1 MDFMTDRDVQK
12 YSQDGY
18 VVLDGLLTSRE
29 CDELR
34 QRMAEIVDRMDV
46 PQHCRTT
53 FSTSPD
59 QQQQQGNADYFI
71 TSGDK
76 IRFFFEKGVFDD
88 KGEFLVPKQ
97 RSLNK
102 VGHALHAYEPL
113 YKEVTHS
120 AKVQGM
126 AKKLGLV
133 SPVILQSMFIFK
145 QPGIGGEVTPH
156 QDATF
161 LHTEPLGRVAGLWIA
176 LEDATVNN
184 GCLWFIPGSH
194 NSNGTTLTRTA
205 RPFVV
210 CVCVCVMLCV
220 ESRFAP
226 GGVSRRMVRTP
237 KGSFPLTHFT
247 GLEPAYEDAKFIP
260 VPVKKGGVI
269 LIHGEVVHRSA
280 ENTSEDSRHVYT
292 FHVMEAQDTRW
303 SPDNWLQPTE
313 ELPFP
318 PLYTK

>member
-145 QPGIGGEVTPH
+145 VASHDVARCDGTFGSLCDLSFCFSLLQQPGIGGEVTPH

-194 NSNGTTLTRTA
+194 NS
-205 RPFVV
+205 
-210 CVCVCVMLCV
+210 
-220 ESRFAP
+220 
-226 GGVSRRMVRTP
+226 GVSRRMVRTP

>member
-12 YSQDGY
+12 YLEEGY
-18 VVLDGLLTSRE
+18 VVLDGLLTPQE

-34 QRMAEIVDRMDV
+34 QRMGDMVEEMDV

-53 FSTSPD
+53 FSTNHD
-59 QQQQQGNADYFI
+59 EQLKTQGNADYFI

-88 KGEFLVPKQ
+88 KGDFIVPKQ

-113 YKEVTHS
+113 YKQVTHS
-120 AKVQGM
+120 PKVQGL
-126 AKKLGLV
+126 ARKLGLV

-161 LHTEPLGRVAGLWIA
+161 LHTEPLGRVMGLWIA
-176 LEDATVNN
+176 LEDATENN
-184 GCLWFIPGSH
+184 GCLWFIPHSH
-194 NSNGTTLTRTA
+194 NSGI
-205 RPFVV
+205 
-210 CVCVCVMLCV
+210 
-220 ESRFAP
+220 
-226 GGVSRRMVRTP
+226 SRRMVRTP
-237 KGSFPLTHFT
+237 KGTYPMTDFT
-247 GLEPAYEDAKFIP
+247 GREQTYNEQKFL
-260 VPVKKGGVI
+260 VAPVKKGSVV
-269 LIHGEVVHRSA
+269 LIDGEVVHRSS

-292 FHVMEAQDTRW
+292 FHIMESQDTRW
-303 SPDNWLQPTE
+303 SPENWLQPTE

-318 PLYTK
+318 QLYTK

>member
-1 MDFMTDRDVQK
+1 MDFMSDRDVQK
-12 YSQDGY
+12 YMEEGY
-18 VVLDGLLTSRE
+18 VVLDGLLTSHE

-34 QRMAEIVDRMDV
+34 QRMSEIVEDMDM
-46 PQHCRTT
+46 PGQKFIHQH
-53 FSTSPD
+53 FFHMPSTNLHVKM
-59 QQQQQGNADYFI
+59 QGDADYFI

-76 IRFFFEKGVFDD
+76 IRFFFEKRAFDD
-88 KGEFLVPKQ
+88 KGEFIFPKQ

-113 YKEVTHS
+113 YKKVTHS
-120 AKVQGM
+120 AKVQGI

-133 SPVILQSMFIFK
+133 NPVILQSMYIFK

-161 LHTEPLGRVAGLWIA
+161 LYTEPLGRVMGMWIA
-176 LEDATVNN
+176 LEDTTLTN
-184 GCLWFIPGSH
+184 GCLWFIPGSQ
-194 NSNGTTLTRTA
+194 NSGI
-205 RPFVV
+205 
-210 CVCVCVMLCV
+210 
-220 ESRFAP
+220 
-226 GGVSRRMVRTP
+226 SRRMVHTP
-237 KGSFPLTHFT
+237 EGPFPLTDFI
-247 GLEPAYEDAKFIP
+247 EKEMEYDDEKFLP
-260 VPVKKGGVI
+260 VPIKKGGVV

-280 ENTSEDSRHVYT
+280 ENKSEDSRHVYT
-292 FHVMEAQDTRW
+292 FHVMESQDTQW

>member
-12 YSQDGY
+12 YLEEGY
-18 VVLDGLLTSRE
+18 VVLDGLLTPQE

-34 QRMAEIVDRMDV
+34 QRMGEMVEEMDV

-53 FSTSPD
+53 FSTNHD
-59 QQQQQGNADYFI
+59 EQLKTQGNADYFI

-88 KGEFLVPKQ
+88 KGDFIVPKQ

-113 YKEVTHS
+113 YKQVTHS
-120 AKVQGM
+120 PKVQGL
-126 AKKLGLV
+126 ARKLGLV

-161 LHTEPLGRVAGLWIA
+161 LHTEPLGRVMGLWIA
-176 LEDATVNN
+176 LEDATENN
-184 GCLWFIPGSH
+184 GCLWFIPHSH
-194 NSNGTTLTRTA
+194 NSGI
-205 RPFVV
+205 
-210 CVCVCVMLCV
+210 
-220 ESRFAP
+220 
-226 GGVSRRMVRTP
+226 SRRMVRTP
-237 KGSFPLTHFT
+237 KGTYPMTDFT
-247 GLEPAYEDAKFIP
+247 GREQTYNEQKFL
-260 VPVKKGGVI
+260 VAPVKKGSVV
-269 LIHGEVVHRSA
+269 LIDGEVVHRSS

-292 FHVMEAQDTRW
+292 FHIMESQDTRW
-303 SPDNWLQPTE
+303 SPENWLQPTE

-318 PLYTK
+318 QLYTK

>member
-88 KGEFLVPKQ
+88 KGELRSIFFLSSYYEMPNEV
-97 RSLNK
+97 R
-102 VGHALHAYEPL
+102 ALP
-113 YKEVTHS
+113 
-120 AKVQGM
+120 GM

-194 NSNGTTLTRTA
+194 NS
-205 RPFVV
+205 
-210 CVCVCVMLCV
+210 
-220 ESRFAP
+220 
-226 GGVSRRMVRTP
+226 GVSRRMVRTP

>member
-12 YSQDGY
+12 YLEEGY
-18 VVLDGLLTSRE
+18 VVLDGLLTPQE

-34 QRMAEIVDRMDV
+34 QRMGDMVEEMDV

-53 FSTSPD
+53 FSTNHD
-59 QQQQQGNADYFI
+59 EQLKAQGSADYFI
-71 TSGDK
+71 TSGDR

-88 KGEFLVPKQ
+88 KGDFIVPKQ

-113 YKEVTHS
+113 YKQVTHS
-120 AKVQGM
+120 PKVQGL
-126 AKKLGLV
+126 ARKLGLV

-161 LHTEPLGRVAGLWIA
+161 LHTEPLGRVMGLWIA
-176 LEDATVNN
+176 LEDATENN
-184 GCLWFIPGSH
+184 GCLWFIPHSH
-194 NSNGTTLTRTA
+194 NSGI
-205 RPFVV
+205 
-210 CVCVCVMLCV
+210 
-220 ESRFAP
+220 
-226 GGVSRRMVRTP
+226 SRRMVRTP
-237 KGSFPLTHFT
+237 KGTYPMTDFIGREQTYN
-247 GLEPAYEDAKFIP
+247 EQKFL
-260 VPVKKGGVI
+260 VAPVKKGSVV
-269 LIHGEVVHRSA
+269 LIDGEVVHRSS

-292 FHVMEAQDTRW
+292 FHIMESQDTRW
-303 SPDNWLQPTE
+303 SPENWLQPTE

-318 PLYTK
+318 QLYTK

>member
-1 MDFMTDRDVQK
+1 MDFLADRDVQK
-12 YSQDGY
+12 YVEDGY
-18 VVLDGLLTSRE
+18 VVLDGLLTSQE
-29 CDELR
+29 CDELK
-34 QRMAEIVDRMDV
+34 QRMAEIVDQMDV
-46 PQHCRTT
+46 PEHCRTT
-53 FSTSPD
+53 FSTYHD
-59 QQQQQGNADYFI
+59 EQLKTQGNADYFI

-88 KGEFLVPKQ
+88 KGEFIVPKQ

-113 YKEVTHS
+113 YKKVTHS
-120 AKVQGM
+120 PKVQGI

-133 SPVILQSMFIFK
+133 SPVILQSMYIFK

-161 LHTEPLGRVAGLWIA
+161 LYTEPLGRVMGLWIA
-176 LEDATVNN
+176 LEDATINN

-194 NSNGTTLTRTA
+194 NN
-205 RPFVV
+205 
-210 CVCVCVMLCV
+210 
-220 ESRFAP
+220 
-226 GGVSRRMVRTP
+226 
-237 KGSFPLTHFT
+237 FT
-247 GLEPAYEDAKFIP
+247 GREQTYDDEKF
-260 VPVKKGGVI
+260 VAAPVKKGGVV

-292 FHVMEAQDTRW
+292 FHMMESKDTCW

>member
-12 YSQDGY
+12 YLEEGY
-18 VVLDGLLTSRE
+18 VVLDGLLTPQE

-34 QRMAEIVDRMDV
+34 QRMGDMVEEMDV

-53 FSTSPD
+53 FSTNHD
-59 QQQQQGNADYFI
+59 EQLKAQMQGSADYFI
-71 TSGDK
+71 TSGDR

-88 KGEFLVPKQ
+88 KGDFIVPKQ

-113 YKEVTHS
+113 YKQVTHS
-120 AKVQGM
+120 PKVQGL
-126 AKKLGLV
+126 ARKLGLV

-161 LHTEPLGRVAGLWIA
+161 LHTEPLGRVMGLWIA
-176 LEDATVNN
+176 LEDATENN
-184 GCLWFIPGSH
+184 GCLWFIPHSH
-194 NSNGTTLTRTA
+194 NSGI
-205 RPFVV
+205 
-210 CVCVCVMLCV
+210 
-220 ESRFAP
+220 
-226 GGVSRRMVRTP
+226 SRRMVRTP
-237 KGSFPLTHFT
+237 KGTYPMTDFIGREQTYN
-247 GLEPAYEDAKFIP
+247 EQKFL
-260 VPVKKGGVI
+260 VAPVKKGSVV
-269 LIHGEVVHRSA
+269 LIDGEVVHRSS

-292 FHVMEAQDTRW
+292 FHIMESQDTRW
-303 SPDNWLQPTE
+303 SPENWLQPTE

-318 PLYTK
+318 QLYTK